1 MGLGIIGRILV
12 RVGAARVRAHQPNA
26 GAAGEG
32 HWLVVAIN
40 NRDVVVILRVA
51 SATDGVLGQRC
62 RRLSGERAGESTSA
76 VAAVAVAAST
86 VEGTAGAAPEPAAGA
101 GRHVDGPCLAW
112 VQLRAPADRDAC
124 RPHCVTTI
132 VLYGEGGCACT
143 GSEGGEEEEDRGHA
157 SSGRH

>member
-1 MGLGIIGRILV
+1 MLPRD
-12 RVGAARVRAHQPNA
+12 GAVE
-26 GAAGEG
+26 GASTVTG
-32 HWLVVAIN
+32 VTVPT
-40 NRDVVVILRVA
+40 A
-51 SATDGVLGQRC
+51 SA
-62 RRLSGERAGESTSA
+62 
-76 VAAVAVAAST
+76 

-101 GRHVDGPCLAW
+101 GGHVDGPCLAW

-157 SSGRH
+157 SNGRH